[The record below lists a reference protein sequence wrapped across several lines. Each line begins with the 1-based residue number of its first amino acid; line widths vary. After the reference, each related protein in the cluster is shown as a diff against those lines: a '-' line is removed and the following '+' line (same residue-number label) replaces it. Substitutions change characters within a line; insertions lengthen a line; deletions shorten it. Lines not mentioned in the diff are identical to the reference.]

1 MSAVVEKLR
10 AAGIPKEAIQTIAI
24 DLQPEFDYH
33 EGKQTLR
40 GYVARNSIEV
50 RVDTLP
56 KLGDIIDMSVSAG
69 AARVGG
75 VRFDLQD
82 RDAAEREALKLAV
95 GDARERA
102 AAAAAGAG
110 MEPGR
115 VLRIEEHRMGDM
127 PPPRPM
133 AMREM
138 MTDPAF
144 NIFYDA
150 GTLVVICRRSG
161 SPLGEGDC
169 WLAAENF
176 MLAAFAEGLGTCC
189 IGLAQAVL
197 NTAEAKRELG
207 IPDEGA
213 AVVAIIVGVPGETPA
228 SSPRKPPQILSWLA

>member
-1 MSAVVEKLR
+1 MNLPDQAGTLFDIYHRRSVRSYTPQPVDRATLESLLDAAVQAPTALHAEPWGFAVV
-10 AAGIPKEAIQTIAI
+10 
-24 DLQPEFDYH
+24 
-33 EGKQTLR
+33 
-40 GYVARNSIEV
+40 
-50 RVDTLP
+50 
-56 KLGDIIDMSVSAG
+56 
-69 AARVGG
+69 
-75 VRFDLQD
+75 QD
-82 RDAAEREALKLAV
+82 RALMQ
-95 GDARERA
+95 RYSERA
-102 AAAAAGAG
+102 KSLFLAEPAPPG
-110 MEPGR
+110 MSPEAKK
-115 VLRIEEHRMGDM
+115 
-127 PPPRPM
+127 

-161 SPLGEGDC
+161 GPLGEGDC